1 MPVLTRRRLL
11 SITANVVTVGAIAGP
26 SLPRLLFAAAD
37 SQPQAGPDQETL
49 ATLAHDL
56 FPHDAIPFSVY
67 SEIAGTIIA
76 QEQGSTGD
84 LEQIAAGLKQLND
97 LADGKEWRS
106 LNEQTRIQALK
117 KIESG
122 DFFNTIL
129 ARVRGLLY
137 LRPEVWQLVGYGG
150 NALAHGGYLTHG
162 FNDIDWLN

>member
-1 MPVLTRRRLL
+1 MDLTRRRLL
-11 SITANVVTVGAIAGP
+11 SITANVVTVGVIAGP
-26 SLPRLLFAAAD
+26 SLPGLVFAAD
-37 SQPQAGPDQETL
+37 GQTQQAGPDLKAL

-56 FPHDAIPFSVY
+56 FPHDAIAFSVY

-84 LEQIAAGLKQLND
+84 LEQITAGLQQLND
-97 LADGKEWRS
+97 LSGGREWRD
-106 LNEQTRIQALK
+106 LDEQTRVQILK

-162 FNDIDWLN
+162 FNDIDWLS

>member
-11 SITANVVTVGAIAGP
+11 SLTANVVTVGAIAGP
-26 SLPRLLFAAAD
+26 YLPGLVMAVDNPTD
-37 SQPQAGPDQETL
+37 SGVNQEAL

-56 FPHDAIPFSVY
+56 FPHDAIAFSVY
-67 SEIAGTIIA
+67 SEVAGTIIA

-84 LEQIAAGLKQLND
+84 LEQIAAGLQQLNV
-97 LADGKEWRS
+97 LSGGKDWHK
-106 LNEQTRIQALK
+106 LDEQTRLPALK
-117 KIESG
+117 KIESSE
-122 DFFNTIL
+122 FFNTML

-162 FNDIDWLN
+162 FNNIDWLN